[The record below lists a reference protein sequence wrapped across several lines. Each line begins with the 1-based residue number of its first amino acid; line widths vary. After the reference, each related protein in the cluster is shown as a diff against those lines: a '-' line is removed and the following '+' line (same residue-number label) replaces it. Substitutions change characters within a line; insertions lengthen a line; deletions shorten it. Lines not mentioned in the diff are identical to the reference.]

1 MSKQL
6 AKGKRR
12 NNFEQLDSPAIVYSY
27 RKESGYGDAKIE
39 QLIDILRTMRPHGSK
54 SEKRFCRDFL
64 DVIPG
69 METDGFGNRIISIP
83 ANYDGPVAWTSHVDT
98 VHHKGGTQIIRKRKD
113 IVTLGKGSKA
123 NCLGADDGAGIWLM
137 LEMIRAEKPGLYM
150 FHRGEECGGLGSD
163 YIAMQQPAY
172 LDNIK
177 AMISLDRYG
186 YHSVITHQ
194 GVMTASEEFALSLA
208 DALPGFEMA
217 PDDTGLFTDSANYAD
232 LIPEC
237 TNLSVGYFGHHGA
250 TECVDLGFLCVL
262 RDSLIKLDYDALV
275 IKRFPGEDDGYGWAS
290 YSRKDNV
297 KVNYVHPNGGM
308 LIEGGLNATDLWR
321 DTAQSM
327 DDAYAN
333 TYYGDTGTSVH
344 YDHDAGI
351 AYIQGQEDTD
361 SEFCLAGKAI
371 GAAALQ
377 KEDESWK
384 EQGSN
389 FCTAGMSDIIDHNKQ
404 MDDVIRADAQ
414 AEYDLEFETGS
425 FARLL
430 RDHPET
436 CAEYLMN
443 VGITIDELFHNLE
456 HTNNRD

>member
-6 AKGKRR
+6 EKGKRR
-12 NNFEQLDSPAIVYSY
+12 NNFEQLDSPAIVYHF
-27 RKESGYGDAKIE
+27 REQQGYGGAKIE
-39 QLIDILRTMRPHGSK
+39 TLIEILRTMRPHGSK
-54 SEKRFCRDFL
+54 SEKRFCREFL

-69 METDGFGNRIISIP
+69 METDGFGNRIIAIP

-98 VHHKGGTQIIRKRKD
+98 VHRKGGTQIIRKRKD
-113 IVTLGKGSKA
+113 IITLGKGSKA

-137 LEMIRAEKPGLYM
+137 LEMIQAEKPGLYL

-194 GVMTASEEFALSLA
+194 GVMTASEDFALSMA
-208 DALPGFEMA
+208 DALPGFEFA

-232 LIPEC
+232 IIPEC

-250 TECVDLGFLCVL
+250 TECVDLGFLCAL
-262 RDSLIKLDYDALV
+262 RDSLINMDYDKLV
-275 IKRFPGEDDGYGWAS
+275 IKRYPGEDDGYGYGWSSYGKQDNDIVQHVAGSNGTDNWAAS
-290 YSRKDNV
+290 
-297 KVNYVHPNGGM
+297 
-308 LIEGGLNATDLWR
+308 
-321 DTAQSM
+321 AQEM

-333 TYYGDTGTSVH
+333 TFYGDKGTTVH
-344 YDHDAGI
+344 YDHDAGV
-351 AYIQGQEDTD
+351 AYIRGQGY
-361 SEFCLAGKAI
+361 AG
-371 GAAALQ
+371 
-377 KEDESWK
+377 SP
-384 EQGSN
+384 
-389 FCTAGMSDIIDHNKQ
+389 TAGMTIPFEEIREHNQQ
-404 MDDVIRADAQ
+404 MNEVNEADAL
-414 AEYDLEFETGS
+414 AKHDLDFEKGS

-430 RDHPET
+430 RDHPEI

-443 VGITIDELFHNLE
+443 VGITIDEMYHNLE
-456 HTNNRD
+456 HASSRA